1 MKKLIYLVVLLL
13 TLSALILSGCKESV
27 EKPSATETPA
37 SEADFE

>member
-13 TLSALILSGCKESV
+13 TVSTLTLSGCKGSV
-27 EKPSATETPA
+27 EKPSATQAPA